1 MNPFVQRLLNVLR
14 PLGIAGGIA
23 TGLGLLAVVAVV
35 WSLALLADAAVTPS
49 KVDEPPEAQQQE
61 RLSKYEAALDKRAAQ
76 AEGRSMF
83 IPPVAP
89 NKPVEEEKPDDKPP
103 PPPAT
108 YGGPGLVAIVYD
120 RVWFDDGRSMLA
132 GEAEDSGLA
141 VVDVSPPW
149 AARLRWR
156 GVEFDVTLFSRTT
169 ASFLMPEDKGEDK
182 PESTGGSE
190 K

>member
-1 MNPFVQRLLNVLR
+1 MNPVIQHVLRMVR
-14 PLGIAGGIA
+14 PLGVAGGVA
-23 TGLGLLAVVAVV
+23 SGLSLLAAVALLWSLGLLAQ
-35 WSLALLADAAVTPS
+35 AAVTPS
-49 KVDEPPEAQQQE
+49 SVAEPPAAAHQE
-61 RLSKYEAALDKRAAQ
+61 RLARYEAALDKRAAQ

-83 IPPVAP
+83 FPPIAP
-89 NKPVEEEKPDDKPP
+89 NKPVEEEVKDDKPP
-103 PPPAT
+103 PPPAV

-120 RVWFDDGRSMLA
+120 KVWFDDGRSMTP
-132 GEAEDSGLA
+132 GDEEDSGLA

-169 ASFLMPEDKGEDK
+169 DEFLSRPETE
-182 PESTGGSE
+182 GGSSSDGD

>member
-1 MNPFVQRLLNVLR
+1 MLR
-14 PLGIAGGIA
+14 PLGVAGGVA
-23 TGLGLLAVVAVV
+23 TGLCALALVAVF
-35 WSLALLADAAVTPS
+35 WSLGLMAQAAVTPS

-61 RLSKYEAALDKRAAQ
+61 RLAKYEAALDKRAAQ

-83 IPPVAP
+83 IPPDAP
-89 NKPVEEEKPDDKPP
+89 SKPAEEEKKDDKPP

-108 YGGPGLVAIVYD
+108 YGGPGMVAIVYD
-120 RVWFDDGRSMLA
+120 KVWFDDGRSMVA
-132 GEAEDSGLA
+132 GDEEDGGLA

-169 ASFLMPEDKGEDK
+169 SEFLKTDEAKDEGGTSAGSDK
-182 PESTGGSE
+182 
-190 K
+190 

>member
-1 MNPFVQRLLNVLR
+1 MNPVLRKITNVLR
-14 PLGIAGGIA
+14 PLGFAGGVA
-23 TGLGLLAVVAVV
+23 AGLGLLAAVAVV
-35 WSLALLADAAVTPS
+35 WSLGLMAQAAVTPS

-61 RLSKYEAALDKRAAQ
+61 RLAKYEAALDKRAAQ

-83 IPPVAP
+83 IPPEEP
-89 NKPVEEEKPDDKPP
+89 SKPAEEEKKDDKPP

-108 YGGPGLVAIVYD
+108 YGGPGMVAIVYD
-120 RVWFDDGRSMLA
+120 RVWFDDGRSMTV
-132 GEAEDSGLA
+132 GDDEDSGLA

-169 ASFLMPEDKGEDK
+169 DEFLKKEEKSGDDGSGSDSDK
-182 PESTGGSE
+182 
-190 K
+190 